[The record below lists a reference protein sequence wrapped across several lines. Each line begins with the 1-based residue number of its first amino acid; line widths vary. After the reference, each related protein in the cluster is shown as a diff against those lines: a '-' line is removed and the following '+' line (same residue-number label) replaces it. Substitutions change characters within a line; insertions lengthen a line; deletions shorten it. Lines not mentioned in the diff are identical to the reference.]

1 MNHQIFFIPKWK
13 IKTVLFF
20 LLNPRNMSLTRFLF
34 SKILLSRL
42 RTLDLFLLAICGM
55 LHEPCRGK
63 SFPEEVLSLES
74 SSPSLSPPSVWTITQ
89 RIIPLIFGMNTLK
102 VTQWFKK
109 DVLLFDYN
117 NGNEKKYI
125 KFDQFCF
132 TLFLYIRV

>member
-42 RTLDLFLLAICGM
+42 RTLDRFLLAICGM
-55 LHEPCRGK
+55 LHEPWRGK
-63 SFPEEVLSLES
+63 SFPEEDLSLES
-74 SSPSLSPPSVWTITQ
+74 SSPSLSPPSVWTITH
-89 RIIPLIFGMNTLK
+89 RIIPLLFGMNTFK
-102 VTQWFKK
+102 VTQWLKK
-109 DVLLFDYN
+109 DILLFDYD